1 MPRGMHV
8 TDRLAPEARLLLGLA
23 WPVMLT
29 SLNWT
34 ILHVTDVAMVGLVGT
49 EQVAILGGSRALTFI
64 TIVAALGWMSGILVF
79 TARADGADD
88 LPETGQVLRD
98 GLVLALALGVSIG
111 TAMALLAA
119 PMLAVLGVAPALLG
133 DTAHVVRLFAI
144 AFPFQLIMIAI
155 SFFLEGVSRPQ
166 RVTIVNFSILPI
178 NAVLAWGLSGGHV
191 GLPALGAAGAA
202 LATATASALGAV
214 GMILAAWTLPRA
226 RARGLRD
233 LGVAAWAQAPRRAWR
248 LCRFGLVPAIA
259 SGLELAGFSILIALS
274 TQLGPA
280 TAHAFQIVF
289 SVHNVTFS
297 VAMGL
302 GSAAGVRVGNAIGE
316 GVAGQAKR
324 RTLIAAGL
332 TALMMGVLA
341 LILIAAAR
349 PIVGIFPATV
359 AVHDLA
365 IGMLPLWAGFIL
377 FDGIQLVFVYAL
389 RSIGDQVAAGINSII
404 AYFIVTGGLGVVL
417 VAQGWGAT
425 GLVLA
430 SGSGMLV
437 AALLSGLRFDRVS
450 RRSRTQS

>member
-1 MPRGMHV
+1 M
-8 TDRLAPEARLLLGLA
+8 TLADRLAPEARQLLRLA
-23 WPVMLT
+23 WPVMVT

-34 ILHVTDVAMVGLVGT
+34 LLHVTDVAVVGLVGT
-49 EQVAILGGSRALTFI
+49 EQVAILGASRTLTFI

-98 GLVLALALGVSIG
+98 GLVLALALGLSIG
-111 TAMALLAA
+111 AAMAVFAA
-119 PMLAVLGVAPALLG
+119 PMLAAVGVAPALLSG
-133 DTAHVVRLFAI
+133 TAGVVRLFAI

-166 RVTIVNFSILPI
+166 RVTIVNLSILPL
-178 NAVLAWGLSGGHV
+178 NAVLAWSLSGGHL

-202 LATATASALGAV
+202 LATAIASAVGAA
-214 GMILAAWTLPRA
+214 GMLAAAWTLPRA
-226 RARGLRD
+226 QARTVRD
-233 LGVAAWAQAPRRAWR
+233 LRPGAWAAAPRRAWR
-248 LCRFGLVPAIA
+248 LCTFGVVPAIA

-274 TQLGPA
+274 TQLGAA

-316 GVAGQAKR
+316 GVADQARR
-324 RTLIAAGL
+324 RTLIAAAL
-332 TALMMGVLA
+332 TALMMGMLA
-341 LILIAAAR
+341 LLLIAAAR
-349 PIVGIFPATV
+349 VIVAIFPAT
-359 AVHDLA
+359 AEVHTLA
-365 IGMLPLWAGFIL
+365 LGMLPLWAGFIL
-377 FDGIQLVFVYAL
+377 FDGVQLVFVYAL
-389 RSIGDQVAAGINSII
+389 RSIGDQVAAGVNSII

-417 VAQGWGAT
+417 VTQGSGPT

-437 AALLSGLRFDRVS
+437 AALLSGLRFERVS
-450 RRSRTQS
+450 RRSRVQS

>member
-1 MPRGMHV
+1 
-8 TDRLAPEARLLLGLA
+8 
-23 WPVMLT
+23 MLT

-64 TIVAALGWMSGILVF
+64 TIVAALGWMSGIMVF

-98 GLVLALALGVSIG
+98 GLVLALALGVTIG
-111 TAMALLAA
+111 AAMAVFAA
-119 PMLAVLGVAPALLG
+119 PMLGALGVAPALLA

-155 SFFLEGVSRPQ
+155 SFFLEGVSRPA

-178 NAVLAWGLSGGHV
+178 NAVLAWSLSGGHL
-191 GLPALGAAGAA
+191 GLPALGAGGAA
-202 LATATASALGAV
+202 LATAIASAFGAI
-214 GMILAAWTLPRA
+214 GMIIAAWTLPKA

-233 LGVAAWAQAPRRAWR
+233 LRAAAWVAAPRRAWR
-248 LCRFGLVPAIA
+248 LCRFGAVPAIA

-316 GVAGQAKR
+316 GVVDQARR

-332 TALMMGVLA
+332 TAAMMAMLA
-341 LILIAAAR
+341 LLLIVAAR
-349 PIVGIFPATV
+349 PIIAIFPATD
-359 AVHDLA
+359 AVRDLA
-365 IGMLPLWAGFIL
+365 LAMLPLWAGFIL

-417 VAQGWGAT
+417 VTQNWGAT

-437 AALLSGLRFDRVS
+437 AALLSGLRFERVS

>member
-1 MPRGMHV
+1 MRV
-8 TDRLAPEARLLLGLA
+8 ADRLAPEARLLLGLA

-64 TIVAALGWMSGILVF
+64 TIVAALGWMSGIMVF

-98 GLVLALALGVSIG
+98 GLVLALALGATIG
-111 TAMALLAA
+111 AAMAVFAA
-119 PMLAVLGVAPALLG
+119 PMLGALGVAPALLA

-155 SFFLEGVSRPQ
+155 SFFLEGVSRPA

-178 NAVLAWGLSGGHV
+178 NAVLAWSLSGGHL
-191 GLPALGAAGAA
+191 GLPAFGAGGAA
-202 LATATASALGAV
+202 LATAIASALGAI
-214 GMILAAWTLPRA
+214 GMIVAAWTLPKA
-226 RARGLRD
+226 RARGVRD
-233 LGVAAWAQAPRRAWR
+233 LRAAAWVAAPRRAWR
-248 LCRFGLVPAIA
+248 LCRFGAVPAIA

-316 GVAGQAKR
+316 GVVDQARR

-332 TALMMGVLA
+332 TAAMMAMLA
-341 LILIAAAR
+341 LLLIVAAR
-349 PIVGIFPATV
+349 PIIAIFPATD
-359 AVHDLA
+359 AVRDLA
-365 IGMLPLWAGFIL
+365 LAMLPLWAGFIL

-417 VAQGWGAT
+417 VAQNWGAT

-437 AALLSGLRFDRVS
+437 AALLSGLRFERVS

>member
-1 MPRGMHV
+1 MRV
-8 TDRLAPEARLLLGLA
+8 ADRLAPEARLLLGLA

-64 TIVAALGWMSGILVF
+64 TIVAALGWMSGIMVF

-98 GLVLALALGVSIG
+98 GLVLALALGATIG
-111 TAMALLAA
+111 AAMAVFAA
-119 PMLAVLGVAPALLG
+119 PMLGALGVAPALLA

-155 SFFLEGVSRPQ
+155 SFFLEGVSRPA

-178 NAVLAWGLSGGHV
+178 NAVLAWSLSGGHL
-191 GLPALGAAGAA
+191 GLPALGAGGAA
-202 LATATASALGAV
+202 LATAIASALGAI
-214 GMILAAWTLPRA
+214 GMIIAAWTLPKA

-233 LGVAAWAQAPRRAWR
+233 LRAAAWVAAPRRAWR
-248 LCRFGLVPAIA
+248 LCRFGAVPAIA

-316 GVAGQAKR
+316 GVVDQARR

-332 TALMMGVLA
+332 TAAMMAMLA
-341 LILIAAAR
+341 LLLIVAAR
-349 PIVGIFPATV
+349 PIIAIFPATD
-359 AVHDLA
+359 AVRDLA
-365 IGMLPLWAGFIL
+365 LAMLPLWAGFIL

-417 VAQGWGAT
+417 VAQNWGAT

-437 AALLSGLRFDRVS
+437 AALLSGLRFERVS

>member
-1 MPRGMHV
+1 MPRGMRV
-8 TDRLAPEARLLLGLA
+8 ADRLAPEARLLLGLA

-64 TIVAALGWMSGILVF
+64 TIVAALGWMSGIMVF

-98 GLVLALALGVSIG
+98 GLVLALALGATIG
-111 TAMALLAA
+111 AAMAVFAA
-119 PMLAVLGVAPALLG
+119 PMLGALGVAPALLA

-155 SFFLEGVSRPQ
+155 SFFLEGVSRPA

-178 NAVLAWGLSGGHV
+178 NAVLAWSLSGGHL
-191 GLPALGAAGAA
+191 GLPALGAGGAA
-202 LATATASALGAV
+202 LATAIASALGAI
-214 GMILAAWTLPRA
+214 GMIIAAWTLPKA

-233 LGVAAWAQAPRRAWR
+233 LRAAAWVAAPRRAWR
-248 LCRFGLVPAIA
+248 LCRFGAVPAIA

-316 GVAGQAKR
+316 GVVDQARR

-332 TALMMGVLA
+332 TAAMMAMLA
-341 LILIAAAR
+341 LLLIVAAR
-349 PIVGIFPATV
+349 PIIAIFPATD
-359 AVHDLA
+359 AVRDLA
-365 IGMLPLWAGFIL
+365 LAMLPLWAGFIL

-417 VAQGWGAT
+417 VAQNWGAT

-437 AALLSGLRFDRVS
+437 AALLSGLRFERVS